1 MDLSLI
7 ESLNVI
13 GNELNLLTSTLCE
26 SITTLPAGERA
37 QLFESAS
44 TVLSTLVTK
53 LKSHNMSDAD
63 NTAFAQLYV
72 SLSLLA
78 QDAVRQGFNIDLSTP
93 QGKTKFIN
101 IIDNVGDNPRLTAQV
116 QRIASVSG
124 QSKYNQVLK
133 DFETFYQKSPAE
145 QQDYIQSINKLRIA
159 YERASDRFAK
169 EAMTNFP
176 KEEPAAPPAQPPI
189 PPEAFAH
196 L

>member
-1 MDLSLI
+1 MDFTLI
-7 ESLNVI
+7 EGINAI
-13 GNELNLLTSTLCE
+13 GNELQSITNTLVE
-26 SITTLPAGERA
+26 SISNVPAASRPE
-37 QLFESAS
+37 LFESAS

-53 LKSHNMSDAD
+53 LKSHNMTDAD
-63 NTAFAQLYV
+63 NIAFAQLYT

-78 QDAVRQGFNIDLSTP
+78 QDAVRQGFNIDLATD
-93 QGKTKFIN
+93 QGKAKFIN

-124 QSKYNQVLK
+124 QSKYNQVLN
-133 DFETFYQKSPAE
+133 DFENFYDKTPQQ

-159 YERASDRFAK
+159 YERASEKFAK
-169 EAMTNFP
+169 DAMTNFP

-189 PPEAFAH
+189 PPSAFAH